1 MTDTGPLFVSSGN
14 LLADRRY
21 KAAIEL
27 ASRGDFPAAA
37 DVLSQTVEL
46 TPNFATAWFALGA
59 IRDRLGDRAGAVAAF
74 ERTRDADPEDYHG
87 SRLQLARLGA
97 GDLAPAMT
105 ETYVRRLF
113 DQYAGRYDTALTEHL
128 HYRGPALLRDAV
140 EAAMRTAKR
149 PMRFGTMLD
158 LGCGTGLAGAAFRPF
173 VDWLVGVDLSPAMVA
188 QAAAKGLYD
197 RLTTADLGGFVA
209 EESANGGQ
217 YHLVTAADVFV
228 YINDLVP
235 IVAATASVLAPDGVL
250 AFTVET
256 HAGGG
261 VKLLPTLRFAYGADY
276 LRAAI
281 AAAGLSLLTLAAA
294 PIRTENG
301 VPVDGLVAVA
311 IRQA

>member
-1 MTDTGPLFVSSGN
+1 
-14 LLADRRY
+14 
-21 KAAIEL
+21 
-27 ASRGDFPAAA
+27 
-37 DVLSQTVEL
+37 
-46 TPNFATAWFALGA
+46 
-59 IRDRLGDRAGAVAAF
+59 
-74 ERTRDADPEDYHG
+74 
-87 SRLQLARLGA
+87 
-97 GDLAPAMT
+97 
-105 ETYVRRLF
+105 
-113 DQYAGRYDTALTEHL
+113 
-128 HYRGPALLRDAV
+128 
-140 EAAMRTAKR
+140 
-149 PMRFGTMLD
+149 MRFGTMLD

-197 RLTTADLGGFVA
+197 RLATADLAGFVA

-228 YINDLVP
+228 YINDLAP
-235 IVAATASVLAPDGVL
+235 IVAATAGVLAPDGVL

-294 PIRTENG
+294 AIRTENG

-311 IRQA
+311 MPQA